1 MPLLRRVLSDL
12 IMNKTHQPPKTLTIR
27 FCPKCGRDNR
37 WTDVHDKHYAQGRL
51 CEGKLITVTYH
62 VEARGE

>member
-1 MPLLRRVLSDL
+1 
-12 IMNKTHQPPKTLTIR
+12 MNKTHQPPQTLTLR